1 MQQGLSTAEAR
12 RRLQEVGPNTLP
24 EEKPRPWLN
33 FLKKFWGPVPWM
45 LEISLGLE
53 LFIGRYTQALI
64 IGLLLVFNAAIS
76 FFQENNAQ
84 NALKILQ
91 QKLAI
96 RARVLRDQQWQTLP
110 ADQLVPGDVIRL
122 RIGDLIPA
130 DLHLLEGSLSV
141 DQSAL
146 TGESLPVEAGP

>member
-1 MQQGLSTAEAR
+1 
-12 RRLQEVGPNTLP
+12 
-24 EEKPRPWLN
+24 
-33 FLKKFWGPVPWM
+33 M

-96 RARVLRDQQWQTLP
+96 RARVLRDQQWQT
-110 ADQLVPGDVIRL
+110 
-122 RIGDLIPA
+122 
-130 DLHLLEGSLSV
+130 
-141 DQSAL
+141 
-146 TGESLPVEAGP
+146 